1 MFLDE
6 ARLTLAIDH
15 PNVVRTLDV
24 VADESE
30 LFLVMEYVP
39 GESLAR
45 LVRAE
50 RSPPCRVMAAVM
62 TDALLGLHAAHE
74 AKDARGELLH
84 IVHRDVS
91 PQNIL
96 VGDDGVSRILD
107 FGVAKATGRARE
119 TQNGE
124 VKGKLSYMAPEYL
137 QGRDVSPQTDVYA
150 AGVVLWE
157 VMTNKRLFA
166 GETEGQI
173 VTMVLAGKVPS
184 PLASMLA
191 SGSRTLPELDMM
203 ELEGLDRVTSFRLDH
218 GWLVWLLPAAGLVI
232 GLAYHH
238 LGGRAAQG
246 NSLLIEEIH
255 QPTTWVPRRMAPMV
269 LIGSWITH
277 LFGGSAGREG
287 TALQMSGSLA
297 DGLSRVIRP
306 RPSGLFQLN
315 SSPWRNLHRRPFGGY
330 LARMSHPTP
339 ILR

>member
-1 MFLDE
+1 MRTGSRVLGRYSLHGAIAAGGMATVHLGRDATSSKVVAIKRMHAQFALDPEFVAMFLDE
-6 ARLTLAIDH
+6 ARLTRAIDH
-15 PNVVRTLDV
+15 PNVVRTLEV
-24 VADESE
+24 VSDESE

-45 LVRAE
+45 LVRAQ

-74 AKDARGELLH
+74 AKDAEGRLLH

-107 FGVAKATGRARE
+107 FGVAKAIGRTRE

-166 GETEGQI
+166 GA
-173 VTMVLAGKVPS
+173 MVRARSVAIS
-184 PLASMLA
+184 SA
-191 SGSRTLPELDMM
+191 
-203 ELEGLDRVTSFRLDH
+203 DR
-218 GWLVWLLPAAGLVI
+218 
-232 GLAYHH
+232 
-238 LGGRAAQG
+238 
-246 NSLLIEEIH
+246 
-255 QPTTWVPRRMAPMV
+255 
-269 LIGSWITH
+269 
-277 LFGGSAGREG
+277 
-287 TALQMSGSLA
+287 
-297 DGLSRVIRP
+297 
-306 RPSGLFQLN
+306 
-315 SSPWRNLHRRPFGGY
+315 
-330 LARMSHPTP
+330 
-339 ILR
+339 